1 MTDERCKQIMEQL
14 GMPNSRSLMQALFQV
29 ANETEQEVRKKL
41 TSDNNDYAK
50 LPTIEECY
58 QAIPFPSNECECAM
72 FVAGIAECHKFV
84 SWQFT

>member
-41 TSDNNDYAK
+41 TSDNSDYMQCQHEYEYVN
-50 LPTIEECY
+50 TT
-58 QAIPFPSNECECAM
+58 PFI
-72 FVAGIAECHKFV
+72 GHKCKKCGHCI
-84 SWQFT
+84 

>member
-41 TSDNNDYAK
+41 TSDNSDYAK
-50 LPTIEECY
+50 CNQPK
-58 QAIPFPSNECECAM
+58 PSLCEKRKVVVYCTHDKDCTFKHFA
-72 FVAGIAECHKFV
+72 
-84 SWQFT
+84 

>member
-41 TSDNNDYAK
+41 ASDNNDYASA
-50 LPTIEECY
+50 L
-58 QAIPFPSNECECAM
+58 CEVIDDCIDEHYRET
-72 FVAGIAECHKFV
+72 VKSVSDIAKEIQRLNASHFA
-84 SWQFT
+84 

>member
-41 TSDNNDYAK
+41 TSDNSSYETTPSASSKSAK
-50 LPTIEECY
+50 
-58 QAIPFPSNECECAM
+58 ADFS
-72 FVAGIAECHKFV
+72 
-84 SWQFT
+84 